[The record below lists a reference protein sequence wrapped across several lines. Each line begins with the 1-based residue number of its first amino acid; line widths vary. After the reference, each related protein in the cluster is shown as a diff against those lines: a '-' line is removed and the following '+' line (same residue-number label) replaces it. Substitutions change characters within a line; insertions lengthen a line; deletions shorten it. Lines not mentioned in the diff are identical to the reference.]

1 MQFTDHILDAVHQ
14 YFERCP
20 KDNEHQQRGT
30 EYELLQQLQD
40 QGVEPFNLLHLTQ
53 THALFQAHFLVRRAL
68 YQLQQHYH
76 DGQHFNLLL
85 ELTRLTRQPWQNAS
99 TATLPGQLDAV
110 RDYYLDLNN
119 LHSTTPDDV
128 DSLLNSFWQRYLA
141 QDHKSTALRVL
152 GLDATA
158 DFPSAKQRYR
168 QLVQQHH
175 PDKGGDTAHFQTLQ
189 DAMATLERCF
199 RR

>member
-20 KDNEHQQRGT
+20 KDSEQQQRGT
-30 EYELLQQLQD
+30 EYELLQHLQD
-40 QGVEPFNLLHLTQ
+40 LGVEPFPLLHLPQ

-68 YQLQQHYH
+68 YQLQQHYLDQQQFH
-76 DGQHFNLLL
+76 LKL
-85 ELTRLTRQPWQNAS
+85 ELTRLTRLPWQACE
-99 TATLPGQLDAV
+99 TTLPAQADAV

-119 LHSTTPDDV
+119 LHATTPDDV
-128 DSLLNSFWQRYLA
+128 DALLNTFWQRYLA
-141 QDHKSTALRVL
+141 QEHRSAALHVL

-158 DFPSAKQRYR
+158 DYAGIKQRYR

-175 PDKGGDTAHFQTLQ
+175 PDKGGDTVHFQTLQ
-189 DAMATLERCF
+189 DAMTTLERCF
-199 RR
+199 GR